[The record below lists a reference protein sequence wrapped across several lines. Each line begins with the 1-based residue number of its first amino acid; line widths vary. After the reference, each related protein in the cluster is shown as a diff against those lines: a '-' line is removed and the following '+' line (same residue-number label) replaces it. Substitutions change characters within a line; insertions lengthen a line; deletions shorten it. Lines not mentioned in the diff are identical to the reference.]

1 MPPLPFP
8 SHPFSSYYSSRSP
21 ALALKWSP
29 QAMASI
35 AVGTSEAPDSA
46 PGMRL
51 QQPAAAVMEVKGCD
65 CAANAAVL
73 RRRQRRI
80 SIDVFRRPEGAAAS
94 EKLKSAQGARVVED
108 LVTGAVVSG

>member
-1 MPPLPFP
+1 
-8 SHPFSSYYSSRSP
+8 
-21 ALALKWSP
+21 
-29 QAMASI
+29 MASI

-51 QQPAAAVMEVKGCD
+51 QQPAAAAVMEVKGCD
-65 CAANAAVL
+65 YGG

-94 EKLKSAQGARVVED
+94 DKLKSAQGARVVDD
-108 LVTGAVVSG
+108 LVHWANV